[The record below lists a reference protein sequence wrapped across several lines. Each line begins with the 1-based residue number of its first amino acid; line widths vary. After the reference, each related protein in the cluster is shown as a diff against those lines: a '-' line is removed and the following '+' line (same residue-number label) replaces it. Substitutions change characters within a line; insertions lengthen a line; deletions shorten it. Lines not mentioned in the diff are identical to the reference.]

1 MIAVGLMLGTRL
13 WYAMWDAEN
22 DDDAAFERRV
32 DSVVREIGE
41 RGKLIAPESVPPVC
55 ETAPTP
61 APAPE
66 LAPAPEV
73 APGPTPTRAPAPAPA
88 MSSTTGPA
96 IAPSPSPTSA
106 LVSQQSGTVAITP
119 NVVSSVEQQPM
130 AVHQFSSS
138 ANFAASGTGASLMEV
153 SAFMTEQLQGF
164 RQMWVVE
171 QRAQDKDQHTEI
183 MHLLV
188 ERDAKL
194 EAQRKEFETRLGAQT
209 QASET
214 KLEAQRKEI
223 EAQRKDFETRLEGQR
238 KEMEAQRVKS
248 EAKLER
254 LRREMQVQARV
265 DKITKLQ
272 LRLDVLSES
281 KLLEDEELSTIED
294 KVADAIGA
302 APTEDGADRVWD
314 CVMQMV
320 RLSEGIVSEKMF
332 ARQLRRKFL

>member
-214 KLEAQRKEI
+214 KLEAQR
-223 EAQRKDFETRLEGQR
+223 
-238 KEMEAQRVKS
+238 VKS

>member
-73 APGPTPTRAPAPAPA
+73 APGPTPTRAPAPA

-214 KLEAQRKEI
+214 KL
-223 EAQRKDFETRLEGQR
+223 
-238 KEMEAQRVKS
+238 S
-248 EAKLER
+248 EKRSRHSEKI
-254 LRREMQVQARV
+254 LRPGWRDSEKRW
-265 DKITKLQ
+265 
-272 LRLDVLSES
+272 RLSES
-281 KLLEDEELSTIED
+281 SPRRSWRDSDVRCRYKL
-294 KVADAIGA
+294 G
-302 APTEDGADRVWD
+302 
-314 CVMQMV
+314 
-320 RLSEGIVSEKMF
+320 
-332 ARQLRRKFL
+332 